1 MIETPKKNKGTFI
14 NRGAAAVLKK
24 KWHPHFRMFPLYDGV
39 AALVVDSLYFVC
51 LFVYI
56 WLNSSETES
65 NS

>member
-1 MIETPKKNKGTFI
+1 M
-14 NRGAAAVLKK
+14 LKI
-24 KWHPHFRMFPLYDGV
+24 KWQPYFRMFSLYDGV

-56 WLNSSETES
+56 WLNSSEAES